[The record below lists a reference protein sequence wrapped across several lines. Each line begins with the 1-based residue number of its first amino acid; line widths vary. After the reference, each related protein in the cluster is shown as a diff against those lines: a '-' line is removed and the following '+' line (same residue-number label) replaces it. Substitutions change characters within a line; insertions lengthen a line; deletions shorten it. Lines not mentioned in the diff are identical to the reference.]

1 MGDIAFLLII
11 FFILASIPKGQVE
24 LAHPKADDLGEI
36 EKSGASVVMD
46 EEGQCY
52 FQGDEVPVEALV
64 GLIKGYFENPDKDRK
79 VVVEIDRNPEK
90 TPADDQVDPDALMV
104 RINGL
109 SFLSMFLVSLI
120 IHAVLIGATSIEFI
134 QQCVEYNT
142 LAPGVVIREKARKER
157 AEERR
162 KKRAERQDAEAKLV
176 AAQKGK
182 GAKSTT
188 KPKSKIEQK
197 INQKSTTLPAKSGV
211 KLDDIDDL

>member
-1 MGDIAFLLII
+1 M
-11 FFILASIPKGQVE
+11 SQSPNTNK
-24 LAHPKADDLGEI
+24 
-36 EKSGASVVMD
+36 
-46 EEGQCY
+46 
-52 FQGDEVPVEALV
+52 
-64 GLIKGYFENPDKDRK
+64 
-79 VVVEIDRNPEK
+79 NPEK